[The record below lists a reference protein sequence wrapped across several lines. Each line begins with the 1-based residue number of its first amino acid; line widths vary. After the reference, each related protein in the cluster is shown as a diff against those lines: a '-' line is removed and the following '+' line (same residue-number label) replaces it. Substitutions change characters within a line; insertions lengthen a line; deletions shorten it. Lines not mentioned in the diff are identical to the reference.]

1 MKPASKKRISTQLR
15 QLNKMLWVAFPL
27 LSLPFYAQAENNT
40 PFSDSSLTGIQ
51 KTYGPN
57 VTLALSVEFPT
68 AGAAYSTATE
78 FTDAMMSQT
87 FLGYFDNTK
96 CYEYVAPNDRNGMKA
111 FADNGYRQ
119 DSGSDNISKDSN
131 GKLLLAPDG
140 TQALAGKRRPWI
152 VYYEGHRLNIPDSV
166 RSNNML
172 YESIREKEFFLYDRI
187 NTDSY
192 DDDSMGTS
200 GAVNHKYETNEREY
214 FRPTR
219 TASTSNGMVG
229 VCEGEKEFSGNFM
242 NWATMSAI
250 DIFRQAMTGGNRALG
265 VAKDTTAYV
274 AGDTPDRTFLRRAN
288 VVRAQN
294 AHYMQRTV
302 RLSEENI
309 KKVLPHDYAVDSPNP
324 LLADRGKESPSNKF
338 FLYKGYIPHP
348 YAYRMRL
355 DSREWKDETKPTQYQ
370 YKAMMGKVI
379 LATHRPLL
387 VRNSGFGVDFRRAVY
402 DASHGGWYQ
411 KAFNRD
417 HWSPRTHWWTGVT
430 TQIGDINDGQN
441 GRYWAPVKSRVMPY
455 QVTVEACVP
464 DKLEAN
470 CVRQPSG
477 SYKPEG
483 LMQQNASIMRFAAF
497 GYANI
502 AGNTVS
508 GGVLRSRMR
517 YIANPNRD
525 GATATGPA
533 VKYQEEIDPKTGQFY
548 VNPDRNAEETAAQA
562 FVVNTGDKNLPSSNF
577 DNSGTINYLN
587 KFGDYNNYKTN
598 DPGAELY
605 YTALRYLRNKGF
617 PALYKTKLAEV
628 AGNRITKEVR
638 DNFPLITDNWDNPLN
653 VFSDNTTLNV
663 ADNVCR
669 PNYIIYIGD
678 TNTHADAS
686 LPGGWNTQY
695 DFNVNDDPDI
705 HVRKLIDEKIRPNE
719 PRLSWFNGNWGA
731 DASPGGAMAALALW
745 GRTNNLQQNF
755 GKRLSSFMID
765 TVEDGKFKPEN
776 NNYWLAAKYGGFNDL
791 NNNGVPDKGEWE
803 ATSASD
809 KVSAFEAPAVSNG
822 TPQNFAVANN
832 PTSMVAALNRAFEA
846 TATAEA
852 PSATSLGTTSTKPL
866 SERGKTMLLQ
876 SVFRDAT
883 TVVDGARV
891 KVASG
896 DVLGLEATLKGHKLE
911 YEKKW
916 SAGEKL
922 QAAFHS
928 SDNWKKRKV
937 FTRASANSSAVRL
950 ADNNSEV
957 AAVVNDS
964 NAVDLIN
971 YALGAKTYENGRKF
985 RIRPNHLMGT
995 VINSP
1000 VVTIP
1005 SRTGSVSTVAGS
1017 CTYPASANISSR
1029 ANRHVVAAN
1038 DGMFYV
1044 LDKEGNEI
1052 ASYMPSTA
1060 LPLLKK
1066 YASTDYSHFFMNDG
1080 IAATSE
1086 VCFDKGDG
1094 NAHTVVVGTA
1104 GRGGNSVY
1112 ALDLTKPTDLT
1123 ESDMLWEFT
1132 HSGLGKSLFA
1142 PIITHDSTGTPV
1154 AIVSGGYN
1162 ASEDTG
1168 YIYVLKLNKGA
1179 NEPWSE
1185 DTNNTADAAPW
1196 QNGGNWYRIKLGK
1209 GGVGEL
1215 FAYQNEARTVAAVYG
1230 GDLAGNLWKVSQ
1242 NAKGRFVAGYAD
1254 KSTGEN
1260 LPIFKTAGGTS
1271 IVGAPFAQI
1280 VGGKTYVVFI
1290 TGRYFNKSDLP
1301 STTKTVQNYAY
1312 GIIESKIGD
1321 NRTPKPNGALIDDST
1336 NLLQQSVNE
1345 QIVPDSVPQTV
1356 FYKVTDN
1363 KIEPEHEGW
1372 KLKLQQNWLSIDK
1385 SAIRGKRVAEF
1396 SAVNP
1401 LATDVASAGN
1411 MCTENGS
1418 TYSLS
1423 VNVFNGGVYNKPI
1436 YDTNGDGK
1444 FTEADTLVSV
1454 AGQAGI
1460 LTRLTEVS
1468 TEFGRIVGGINSMGN
1483 MIQMPKDNITSDPVV
1498 KRVSWREIF

>member
-27 LSLPFYAQAENNT
+27 LSLPFYAQAENKT
-40 PFSDSSLTGIQ
+40 LFSDSSLTGIQ

-57 VTLALSVEFPT
+57 IALALSVEFPT

-96 CYEYVAPNDRNGMKA
+96 CYEYVAPNDRDGMKA
-111 FADNGYRQ
+111 FADNGYKQ
-119 DSGSDNISKDSN
+119 NSGSDNVSKDKY
-131 GKLLLAPDG
+131 GTPLLAPDG
-140 TQALAGKRRPWI
+140 TQALAGKQRSWIFDYDGRRFD
-152 VYYEGHRLNIPDSV
+152 IPDTA
-166 RSNNML
+166 RRNNML
-172 YESIREKEFFLYDRI
+172 YESIRQKEFFLYDSH
-187 NTDSY
+187 DSIA
-192 DDDSMGTS
+192 TS
-200 GAVNHKYETNEREY
+200 GAVNHKYETKEQEY
-214 FRPTR
+214 FHPTR

-229 VCEGEKEFSGNFM
+229 VCDGPNEFSGNFM

-265 VAKDTTAYV
+265 VAKDTTAYQL
-274 AGDTPDRTFLRRAN
+274 GDTPEQTFLRRAN

-294 AHYMQRTV
+294 ANYMQRTV
-302 RLSEENI
+302 RLSEANI
-309 KKVLPHDYAVDSPNP
+309 KKVLPHDYAVDKLNP
-324 LLADRGKESPSNKF
+324 ILADYGQELSSNKF
-338 FLYKGYIPHP
+338 FLYKGYVPHP

-355 DSREWKDETKPTQYQ
+355 DTRWQWEDETKKTNI
-370 YKAMMGKVI
+370 KAMTGKVT
-379 LATHRPLL
+379 LATDRPLL
-387 VRNSGFGVDFRRAVY
+387 VRNSGFGVDFRRSIRDV
-402 DASHGGWYQ
+402 SGNGWYHQ
-411 KAFNRD
+411 AFRRD
-417 HWSPRTHWWTGVT
+417 YWSSGRDWRGATWL
-430 TQIGDINDGQN
+430 GDINDGGN

-464 DKLEAN
+464 GKLEAN

-483 LMQQNASIMRFAAF
+483 LMQQNASTMRFAAF

-525 GATATGPA
+525 GAAAAGPA
-533 VKYQEEIDPKTGQFY
+533 VKYQEEIDPHTGQFY
-548 VNPDRNAEETAAQA
+548 LNPDRNAEGPAQQA
-562 FVVNTGDKNLPSSNF
+562 FTVNTDKKSPSPNF

-605 YTALRYLRNKGF
+605 YTALRYLRHAGF
-617 PALYKTKLAEV
+617 PALYKNKLIEA
-628 AGNRITKEVR
+628 AGTAGITKEVR

-686 LPGGWNTQY
+686 LPGGGNTPY
-695 DFNVNDDPDI
+695 DSNVDDDRDI
-705 HVRKLIDEKIRPNE
+705 HVRNLIDEKIKPNE
-719 PRLSWFNGNWGA
+719 PRLSWWNDNWGA

-745 GRTNNLQQNF
+745 GRTHDLQPDF

-765 TVEDGKFKPEN
+765 TVEDGDFKASAGGKN

-791 NNNGVPDKGEWE
+791 NKNGLPDVGEWE
-803 ATSASD
+803 TTVNSN
-809 KVSAFEAPAVSNG
+809 KVDAFEGRASLYKG
-822 TPQNFAVANN
+822 TPSNYAAANN

-846 TATAEA
+846 TAIAEA

-866 SERGKTMLLQ
+866 SEGGKTMLLQ

-883 TVVDGARV
+883 TVVSGARV

-922 QAAFHS
+922 QAAYH
-928 SDNWKKRKV
+928 NANGWTNRKV
-937 FTRASANSSAVRL
+937 FTRANANSGAVRL
-950 ADNNSEV
+950 QGSN
-957 AAVVNDS
+957 
-964 NAVDLIN
+964 NAVTSVVGGSDAADLVN
-971 YALGAKTYENGRKF
+971 YALGAPTYEDGRKF

-1029 ANRHVVAAN
+1029 PNRHVVAAN

-1086 VCFDKGDG
+1086 VCFDTGNGKGDG
-1094 NAHTVVVGTA
+1094 KAHTVVVGTA

-1112 ALDLTKPTDLT
+1112 ALDLTDPTTL
-1123 ESDMLWEFT
+1123 EAKDMLWEFT
-1132 HSGLGKSLFA
+1132 DAGLGKSLFA
-1142 PIITHDSTGTPV
+1142 PIITHDNTGTPV

-1162 ASEDTG
+1162 ADVDTG
-1168 YIYVLKLNKGA
+1168 YIYVLKLNKPVG
-1179 NEPWSE
+1179 EQWRE
-1185 DTNNTADAAPW
+1185 DTHPTTPW
-1196 QNGGNWYRIKLGK
+1196 GSGGNWYRIKLGA

-1215 FAYQNEARTVAAVYG
+1215 FAYQTEARTVAAVYG
-1230 GDLAGNLWKVSQ
+1230 GDLEGKLWKVSQ
-1242 NAKGRFVAGYAD
+1242 NAEGRFVAGYAD
-1254 KSTGEN
+1254 KSTGAN

-1321 NRTPKPNGALIDDST
+1321 NRALKSNGALIDDST

-1363 KIEPEHEGW
+1363 KIEPKHEGW

>member
-27 LSLPFYAQAENNT
+27 LSLPFYAQAENKT

-78 FTDAMMSQT
+78 FTNDMMSQT

-96 CYEYVAPNDRNGMKA
+96 CYKYVAPNDRDGMKA
-111 FADNGYRQ
+111 FADNGYSQ
-119 DSGSDNISKDSN
+119 DSGSDDVSKDRNDRPLFAPN
-131 GKLLLAPDG
+131 GTK
-140 TQALAGKRRPWI
+140 ALAGKRRPWI
-152 VYYEGHRLNIPDSV
+152 VYYGEYKLNIPESV
-166 RSNNML
+166 RRNNML
-172 YESIREKEFFLYDRI
+172 YESIREKEFFLH
-187 NTDSY
+187 DSI
-192 DDDSMGTS
+192 DTSPNDGMGTS
-200 GAVNHKYETNEREY
+200 GAVNHKYETKEQEY
-214 FRPTR
+214 FQPTR

-229 VCEGEKEFSGNFM
+229 VCDGPDEFSGNFM

-274 AGDTPDRTFLRRAN
+274 AGDTQTRTFLRRAN
-288 VVRAQN
+288 VVRTQN
-294 AHYMQRTV
+294 SYYMQRTV

-309 KKVLPHDYAVDSPNP
+309 KKVLPHDYAVDNP
-324 LLADRGKESPSNKF
+324 ILVDRYGRELPSNNF
-338 FLYKGYIPHP
+338 FLYKGYVPHP

-355 DSREWKDETKPTQYQ
+355 DSGRRWEEETQPTKI
-370 YKAMMGKVI
+370 KAMTGEVK
-379 LATHRPLL
+379 LATNRPLL
-387 VRNSGFGVDFRRAVY
+387 VRNSGFGVDFRRAVH
-402 DASHGGWYQ
+402 DTSHNSWYHRV
-411 KAFNRD
+411 FPRD
-417 HWSPRTHWWTGVT
+417 GWSPRTDWRGVPW
-430 TQIGDINDGQN
+430 IGNINDGQN

-464 DKLEAN
+464 GKLEAN
-470 CVRQPSG
+470 CVLQPSG

-483 LMQQNASIMRFAAF
+483 LMQQNASTMRFAAF

-617 PALYKTKLAEV
+617 PALYKTKLAEA
-628 AGNRITKEVR
+628 AGNKGITKEVR
-638 DNFPLITDNWDNPLN
+638 DNFPLIADNWDNPLN

-686 LPGGWNTQY
+686 LPGGGNTPY
-695 DFNVNDDPDI
+695 DSNVDDDRDI
-705 HVRKLIDEKIRPNE
+705 HVRNLIDEKIKPNE
-719 PRLSWFNGNWGA
+719 PRLSWWNDNWGA

-745 GRTNNLQQNF
+745 GRTHDLQPDF

-765 TVEDGKFKPEN
+765 TVEDGDFKASAGGKN

-791 NNNGVPDKGEWE
+791 NKNGLPDVGEWE
-803 ATSASD
+803 TTVNSNKVGAFESASIY
-809 KVSAFEAPAVSNG
+809 KG
-822 TPQNFAVANN
+822 TPSNYAAANN
-832 PTSMVAALNRAFEA
+832 PASMVAALNRAFEA
-846 TATAEA
+846 TAIAEA

-866 SERGKTMLLQ
+866 LEKGKTILLQ

-928 SDNWKKRKV
+928 ADNWKKRKV
-937 FTRASANSSAVRL
+937 FTRVSKDTQAVSLSANDMSVT
-950 ADNNSEV
+950 
-957 AAVVNDS
+957 AAT
-964 NAVDLIN
+964 NAGFEAANLIN
-971 YALGAKTYENGRKF
+971 YALGAKTHEDGRKF

-1017 CTYPASANISSR
+1017 CTYPEYAHIGSR

-1044 LDKEGNEI
+1044 LDNAGNEI

-1060 LPLLKK
+1060 LSQLAR
-1066 YASTDYSHFFMNDG
+1066 YASPNYSHFFMNDG

-1086 VCFDKGDG
+1086 VCFDTGNGKGNG
-1094 NAHTVVVGTA
+1094 NARTVVVGTA

-1112 ALDLTKPTDLT
+1112 ALDLTNPTTL
-1123 ESDMLWEFT
+1123 EAKDMLWEFT
-1132 HSGLGKSLFA
+1132 HPGLGKSLFA
-1142 PIITHDSTGTPV
+1142 PIITHDNTGTPV

-1168 YIYVLKLNKGA
+1168 YIYILKLNKGA

-1185 DTNNTADAAPW
+1185 DTNNTAPW
-1196 QNGGNWYRIKLGK
+1196 QNGKNWYRIKLGK

-1215 FAYQNEARTVAAVYG
+1215 FAYQTEARTVAAVYA
-1230 GDLAGNLWKVSQ
+1230 GDLEGKLWKVSQ
-1242 NAKGRFVAGYAD
+1242 NAEGRFVAGYVDSANN
-1254 KSTGEN
+1254 T
-1260 LPIFKTAGGTS
+1260 LPIFKTADNTS

-1290 TGRYFNKSDLP
+1290 TGRYFNESDLP
-1301 STTKTVQNYAY
+1301 STTKPVQNYAY
-1312 GIIESKIGD
+1312 GIIESKISD
-1321 NRTPKPNGALIDDST
+1321 NRELKPNGALIDDST

-1345 QIVPDSVPQTV
+1345 QIVPDSVRQTV
-1356 FYKVTDN
+1356 FYTVTDN
-1363 KIEPEHEGW
+1363 KIEPKHEGW
-1372 KLKLQQNWLSIDK
+1372 KLKLQRNWLSIDK

-1401 LATDVASAGN
+1401 LATDVASADN

>member
-1 MKPASKKRISTQLR
+1 MKPASKKCISTQLR

-78 FTDAMMSQT
+78 FTEAMMSQT

-96 CYEYVAPNDRNGMKA
+96 CYEYVSPSDRNGMKA
-111 FADNGYRQ
+111 FAASGYKQ
-119 DSGSDNISKDSN
+119 NSGSDNVSKDN
-131 GKLLLAPDG
+131 RGRLLLAPDG
-140 TQALAGKRRPWI
+140 TQALAGKQRPWI
-152 VYYEGHRLNIPDSV
+152 FDYAGRRFSVPDPAY
-166 RSNNML
+166 SNNIL
-172 YESIREKEFFLYDRI
+172 YESIRQKEFFLH
-187 NTDSY
+187 DSM
-192 DDDSMGTS
+192 DTSLNDSMGTS
-200 GAVNHKYETNEREY
+200 GAVNHKYETDEREY
-214 FRPTR
+214 FHPTR

-274 AGDTPDRTFLRRAN
+274 AGDTPTQTFLRRAN

-302 RLSEENI
+302 RLSEANI
-309 KKVLPHDYAVDSPNP
+309 RKVLPHDYAVDGVYPT
-324 LLADRGKESPSNKF
+324 LANNGRESPSNNF
-338 FLYKGYIPHP
+338 FLYQGYVPHP

-355 DSREWKDETKPTQYQ
+355 DSSRQWKEETRQTSI
-370 YKAMMGKVI
+370 KAMTGKVT
-379 LATHRPLL
+379 LATNRPLL
-387 VRNSGFGVDFRRAVY
+387 VRNSGFGVDFRRAVH
-402 DASHGGWYQ
+402 DVSGNGWYH
-411 KAFNRD
+411 KAFRRD
-417 HWSPRTHWWTGVT
+417 DWSSGSDWWSGATWL
-430 TQIGDINDGQN
+430 GDINDGTN

-483 LMQQNASIMRFAAF
+483 LMQQNASTMRFAAF

-517 YIANPNRD
+517 YIANPNKD

-533 VKYQEEIDPKTGQFY
+533 VKYQEEINPKTGQFY

-617 PALYKTKLAEV
+617 PALYKTKLAE
-628 AGNRITKEVR
+628 ATRSNITREVR
-638 DNFPLITDNWDNPLN
+638 DNFPLIADNWDNPLN

-686 LPGGWNTQY
+686 LPGGGNTQY

-705 HVRKLIDEKIRPNE
+705 HVRDLINEKISPNE
-719 PRLSWFNGNWGA
+719 PRLSWWNGNWGA

-745 GRTNNLQQNF
+745 GRTNDLQQNF

-883 TVVDGARV
+883 TVVNGARV

-922 QAAFHS
+922 QAAYH
-928 SDNWKKRKV
+928 NANGWTNRKV
-937 FTRASANSSAVRL
+937 FTRANANSGAVRL
-950 ADNNSEV
+950 QGSN
-957 AAVVNDS
+957 
-964 NAVDLIN
+964 NAVTSVVGGSDAADLVN
-971 YALGAKTYENGRKF
+971 YALGAPTYEDGRKF

-1044 LDKEGNEI
+1044 LNSSGQEI

-1060 LPLLKK
+1060 LSQLAR
-1066 YASTDYSHFFMNDG
+1066 YASPNYSHFFMNDG

-1086 VCFDKGDG
+1086 VCFDTGNDKGNG
-1094 NAHTVVVGTA
+1094 KAHTVVVGTA

-1112 ALDLTKPTDLT
+1112 ALDLTNPTDLT

-1132 HSGLGKSLFA
+1132 HDGLGKSLFA

-1154 AIVSGGYN
+1154 AIVSSGYN
-1162 ASEDTG
+1162 AKEDNG
-1168 YIYVLKLNKGA
+1168 YVYVLKLNKPVGS
-1179 NEPWSE
+1179 PWVE
-1185 DTNNTADAAPW
+1185 DTHPTKPWGNN
-1196 QNGGNWYRIKLGK
+1196 GNWYRIKLGA

-1230 GDLAGNLWKVSQ
+1230 GDLEGKLWKVSQ
-1242 NAKGRFVAGYAD
+1242 NAEGRFVAGYVDSANN
-1254 KSTGEN
+1254 T
-1260 LPIFKTAGGTS
+1260 LPIFKTADKTS

-1301 STTKTVQNYAY
+1301 STTQTVQNYAY
-1312 GIIESKIGD
+1312 GIIESKISD
-1321 NRTPKPNGALIDDST
+1321 NRNPTASGALIEDGE
-1336 NLLQQSVNE
+1336 NLLQQHVE
-1345 QIVPDSVPQTV
+1345 EEIVPDNVRQTV
-1356 FYKVTDN
+1356 FYKVTNHQITN
-1363 KIEPEHEGW
+1363 KHQGW
-1372 KLKLQQNWLSIDK
+1372 KLKLQKNWLSIDK

-1401 LATDVASAGN
+1401 LATDVASADN

>member
-27 LSLPFYAQAENNT
+27 LSLPFYVQAENKT
-40 PFSDSSLTGIQ
+40 SFSDSSLTGIQ

-78 FTDAMMSQT
+78 FTNAMMSQT

-96 CYEYVAPNDRNGMKA
+96 CYEYVAQNDPTGMLA
-111 FADNGYRQ
+111 FTANGYRQ
-119 DSGSDNISKDSN
+119 DSGSDNVSKDKS
-131 GKLLLAPDG
+131 GKPLLAPDG

-152 VYYEGHRLNIPDSV
+152 VYYEGHRLSVPDSI

-172 YESIREKEFFLYDRI
+172 YESIRQKEFFLYDRI
-187 NTDSY
+187 NTNSY
-192 DDDSMGTS
+192 DDDDSMGTS

-229 VCEGEKEFSGNFM
+229 VCDGPNEFSGNFM

-265 VAKDTTAYV
+265 VAKDTTAYE
-274 AGDTPDRTFLRRAN
+274 AGDTPTRTFLRRAN
-288 VVRAQN
+288 VVREQN

-302 RLSEENI
+302 ALSEENI
-309 KKVLPHDYAVDSPNP
+309 KKVLPHDYAVDRPNP
-324 LLADRGKESPSNKF
+324 ILADRGQESSSNKF

-348 YAYRMRL
+348 YAYRIWL
-355 DSREWKDETKPTQYQ
+355 NSRGLWEDETKQTTR
-370 YKAMMGKVI
+370 KAMMGQVT
-379 LATHRPLL
+379 LATSRPLL
-387 VRNSGFGVDFRRAVY
+387 VRNSGFGVDFRRAVH
-402 DASHGGWYQ
+402 DTSNSGWYNN
-411 KAFNRD
+411 AFRRD
-417 HWSPRTHWWTGVT
+417 DWSPRTNWWSGDVT
-430 TQIGDINDGQN
+430 RIGNINDGQN

-464 DKLEAN
+464 GKLEAN
-470 CVRQPSG
+470 CVLQPSG

-483 LMQQNASIMRFAAF
+483 LMQQNASTMRFAAF

-517 YIANPNRD
+517 YIANPNKD

-533 VKYQEEIDPKTGQFY
+533 VKYQEEIDPRTGQFY
-548 VNPDRNAEETAAQA
+548 LNPDRNAEGSAQQA
-562 FVVNTGDKNLPSSNF
+562 FTVNTDKKSPSPNF

-605 YTALRYLRNKGF
+605 YTALRYLRHAGF
-617 PALYKTKLAEV
+617 PALYKTKLAEA
-628 AGNRITKEVR
+628 AGNEGITKNVR
-638 DNFPLITDNWDNPLN
+638 DNFPLITDNWDNPLD
-653 VFSDNTTLNV
+653 VFSNSTTLNV

-686 LPGGWNTQY
+686 LPGGGNTPY
-695 DFNVNDDPDI
+695 DSNVDDDRDI
-705 HVRKLIDEKIRPNE
+705 HVRNLINEKIRPNE
-719 PRLSWFNGNWGA
+719 PRLSWWNGNWGA

-745 GRTNNLQQNF
+745 GRTNDLQQNF

-883 TVVDGARV
+883 TVVNGARV

-896 DVLGLEATLKGHKLE
+896 DVLGLEAILKGHKLE

-922 QAAFHS
+922 QAAYH
-928 SDNWKKRKV
+928 NANGWTNRKV
-937 FTRASANSSAVRL
+937 FTRANANSGAVRL
-950 ADNNSEV
+950 VGNNSAV
-957 AAVVNDS
+957 TAAVGGSD
-964 NAVDLIN
+964 AADLVN
-971 YALGAKTYENGRKF
+971 YALGAPTYEDGRKF

-1017 CTYPASANISSR
+1017 CTYPAYANIGSR
-1029 ANRHVVAAN
+1029 PNRHVVAAN

-1044 LDKEGNEI
+1044 LDNAGNEI

-1060 LPLLKK
+1060 LSQLAR
-1066 YASTDYSHFFMNDG
+1066 YASPNYSHFFMNDG
-1080 IAATSE
+1080 IAATAE
-1086 VCFDKGDG
+1086 VCFTPSGQA
-1094 NAHTVVVGTA
+1094 AHTVVVGTA

-1132 HSGLGKSLFA
+1132 HDGLGKSLFA
-1142 PIITHDSTGTPV
+1142 PIITHDITGVPV
-1154 AIVSGGYN
+1154 AIVSSGYN
-1162 ASEDTG
+1162 AKEDNG
-1168 YIYVLKLNKGA
+1168 YVYVLKLNKPVGS
-1179 NEPWSE
+1179 PWVE
-1185 DTNNTADAAPW
+1185 DTHPTKPWGNN
-1196 QNGGNWYRIKLGK
+1196 GNWYRIKLGA

-1215 FAYQNEARTVAAVYG
+1215 FAYQTEARTVAAVYA
-1230 GDLAGNLWKVSQ
+1230 GDLEGKLWKVSQ
-1242 NAKGRFVAGYAD
+1242 NAEGRFVAGYVDSANN
-1254 KSTGEN
+1254 T
-1260 LPIFKTAGGTS
+1260 LPIFKTADKTS

-1301 STTKTVQNYAY
+1301 STTQTVQNYAY
-1312 GIIESKIGD
+1312 GIIESKISD
-1321 NRTPKPNGALIDDST
+1321 NRNPTASGALIEDGE
-1336 NLLQQSVNE
+1336 NLLQQHVE
-1345 QIVPDSVPQTV
+1345 EEIVPDNVRQTV
-1356 FYKVTDN
+1356 FYKVTNHQITN
-1363 KIEPEHEGW
+1363 KHQGW
-1372 KLKLQQNWLSIDK
+1372 KLKLQKNWLSIDK

-1401 LATDVASAGN
+1401 LATDVASADN

>member
-78 FTDAMMSQT
+78 FTEAMMSQT

-96 CYEYVAPNDRNGMKA
+96 CYEYVAPNDRDGMKA
-111 FADNGYRQ
+111 FAANGYRQ
-119 DSGSDNISKDSN
+119 DSGSDNVSKDSR
-131 GKLLLAPDG
+131 GQLLRAPDG

-370 YKAMMGKVI
+370 YKAMMGKVT

-417 HWSPRTHWWTGVT
+417 HWSPHTHWWTGVT

-483 LMQQNASIMRFAAF
+483 LMQQNASTMRFAAF

-525 GATATGPA
+525 GATATGLA
-533 VKYQEEIDPKTGQFY
+533 VKYQEEINPSTGQFY
-548 VNPDRNAEETAAQA
+548 VNPDRNAEGTAQQA
-562 FVVNTGDKNLPSSNF
+562 FTVSTDKTSASPNF
-577 DNSGTINYLN
+577 ENSGTINYLN

-605 YTALRYLRNKGF
+605 YTALRYLRNAGF
-617 PALYKTKLAEV
+617 PALYQSKLTEAV
-628 AGNRITKEVR
+628 GAAGITRDVR

-678 TNTHADAS
+678 TNTHFDAS

-705 HVRKLIDEKIRPNE
+705 HVRNLIDEKIIPNE
-719 PRLSWFNGNWGA
+719 RRLNWFNGNWGA

-745 GRTNNLQQNF
+745 GRTHDLQPNF
-755 GKRLSSFMID
+755 GKRLSSFVID

-791 NNNGVPDKGEWE
+791 NNNGVPDTGEWE

-866 SERGKTMLLQ
+866 SEGGKTMLLQ

-883 TVVDGARV
+883 TVVNGARV

-896 DVLGLEATLKGHKLE
+896 DVLGLEAILKGHKLE

-928 SDNWKKRKV
+928 ADGWTKRKV

-1029 ANRHVVAAN
+1029 PNRHVVAAN

-1060 LPLLKK
+1060 LSQLAR
-1066 YASTDYSHFFMNDG
+1066 YASPNYSHFFMNDG
-1080 IAATSE
+1080 IAATAE
-1086 VCFDKGDG
+1086 VCFGTG
-1094 NAHTVVVGTA
+1094 TGTNARTVVVGTA

-1112 ALDLTKPTDLT
+1112 ALDLTNPTTL
-1123 ESDMLWEFT
+1123 EAKDMLWEFT
-1132 HSGLGKSLFA
+1132 HPGLGKSLFA
-1142 PIITHDSTGTPV
+1142 PIITHDNTGTPV

-1168 YIYVLKLNKGA
+1168 YIYILKLNKGA

-1185 DTNNTADAAPW
+1185 DTNNTAPW
-1196 QNGGNWYRIKLGK
+1196 QNGKNWYRIKLGK

-1215 FAYQNEARTVAAVYG
+1215 FAYQTEARTVAAVYA
-1230 GDLAGNLWKVSQ
+1230 GDLEGKLWKVSQ
-1242 NAKGRFVAGYAD
+1242 NAEGRFVAGYVDSA
-1254 KSTGEN
+1254 N
-1260 LPIFKTAGGTS
+1260 NALPIFKTADNTS

-1321 NRTPKPNGALIDDST
+1321 NRTPTGSGALIDDST

-1345 QIVPDSVPQTV
+1345 KIVPDSVPQTV
-1356 FYKVTDN
+1356 FYTVTN
-1363 KIEPEHEGW
+1363 NQITNQHQGW
-1372 KLKLQQNWLSIDK
+1372 KLKLQKNWLSIDK

>member
-57 VTLALSVEFPT
+57 IALALSVEFPT

-78 FTDAMMSQT
+78 FTDNMMSQT

-96 CYEYVAPNDRNGMKA
+96 CYEYVAPNDPTGMLA
-111 FADNGYRQ
+111 FTANGYRQ
-119 DSGSDNISKDSN
+119 DSGSDDVSKDSR
-131 GKLLLAPDG
+131 GRLFAPDG

-152 VYYEGHRLNIPDSV
+152 VYYDGRRLGIPDSV

-172 YESIREKEFFLYDRI
+172 YESIRQKEFFLH
-187 NTDSY
+187 DSM
-192 DDDSMGTS
+192 DAGSDDSMGTS

-265 VAKDTTAYV
+265 VAKDTTAYE
-274 AGDTPDRTFLRRAN
+274 AGDTPTQTFLRRAN
-288 VVRAQN
+288 VVREQN

-302 RLSEENI
+302 RLSEANI
-309 KKVLPHDYAVDSPNP
+309 KKVLPHDYAVDNP
-324 LLADRGKESPSNKF
+324 LLADRGKELPSNKF

-355 DSREWKDETKPTQYQ
+355 DSSGRWEEETKQTTR
-370 YKAMMGKVI
+370 KAMMDKVT
-379 LATHRPLL
+379 LATNRPLL
-387 VRNSGFGVDFRRAVY
+387 VRNSGFGVDFRRAVR
-402 DASHGGWYQ
+402 DTSHDGWYH
-411 KAFNRD
+411 KVFSRD
-417 HWSPRTHWWTGVT
+417 HWSPGRDWWSGVT
-430 TQIGDINDGQN
+430 RIGNINDGTN

-483 LMQQNASIMRFAAF
+483 LMQQNASTMRFAAF

-517 YIANPNRD
+517 YITNPNRD

-533 VKYQEEIDPKTGQFY
+533 VKYQEEINPHTGQFY
-548 VNPDRNAEETAAQA
+548 LNPDRNAEGPAQQA
-562 FVVNTGDKNLPSSNF
+562 FTVNTDKKSPSPNF

-605 YTALRYLRNKGF
+605 YTALRYLRNAGF

-695 DFNVNDDPDI
+695 DFNVGDDRDI
-705 HVRKLIDEKIRPNE
+705 HVRNLIDGKIKPNE
-719 PRLSWFNGNWGA
+719 PWLNWFNGNWGA

-745 GRTNNLQQNF
+745 GRTHDLQPDF

-803 ATSASD
+803 ATSTSD

-866 SERGKTMLLQ
+866 SEGGKTMLLQ

-911 YEKKW
+911 YKQKW
-916 SAGEKL
+916 SAGKNL

-928 SDNWKKRKV
+928 ADGWTKRKV
-937 FTRASANSSAVRL
+937 FTRANANSSAVRL
-950 ADNNSEV
+950 AGDNSV
-957 AAVVNDS
+957 VTAAVGDQY
-964 NAVDLIN
+964 AADLVN
-971 YALGAKTYENGRKF
+971 YALGAPTYENGKKF

-1017 CTYPASANISSR
+1017 CTHPASANINSR

-1044 LDKEGNEI
+1044 LNSSGQEI

-1168 YIYVLKLNKGA
+1168 YIYVLKLNKPVG
-1179 NEPWSE
+1179 EVWRE
-1185 DTNNTADAAPW
+1185 DVSTDPNAKPW
-1196 QNGGNWYRIKLGK
+1196 QNGNNWYRIKLGA

-1215 FAYQNEARTVAAVYG
+1215 FAYQTEARTVAAVYA
-1230 GDLAGNLWKVSQ
+1230 GDLAGNLWKVKQ
-1242 NAKGRFVAGYAD
+1242 NEQGRFVAGYAD
-1254 KSTGEN
+1254 SANKT
-1260 LPIFKTAGGTS
+1260 LPIFKTADKTS

-1301 STTKTVQNYAY
+1301 STTKPVQNYAY

-1321 NRTPKPNGALIDDST
+1321 NRTPTGSGALIADGD

-1356 FYKVTDN
+1356 FYKVTN
-1363 KIEPEHEGW
+1363 HQITNQHQGW

>member
-27 LSLPFYAQAENNT
+27 LSLPFYAQAENT
-40 PFSDSSLTGIQ
+40 TQFSDSSLTGIQ

-96 CYEYVAPNDRNGMKA
+96 CYEYVAPNDPTGMLA
-111 FADNGYRQ
+111 FTANGYRQ
-119 DSGSDNISKDSN
+119 DSGSDNVSKDKY
-131 GKLLLAPDG
+131 GRPLLAPDR
-140 TQALAGKRRPWI
+140 TQALAGKQRPWI
-152 VYYEGHRLNIPDSV
+152 FDYAGYRYSVPDSV

-172 YESIREKEFFLYDRI
+172 YESIRQKEFFLH
-187 NTDSY
+187 DSM
-192 DDDSMGTS
+192 DTSSNDSMGTS

-214 FRPTR
+214 FHPTR

-229 VCEGEKEFSGNFM
+229 VCDGAKEFSGNFM

-265 VAKDTTAYV
+265 IAKDTTAYV
-274 AGDTPDRTFLRRAN
+274 AGDTPTQTFLRRAN

-302 RLSEENI
+302 RLSEANI
-309 KKVLPHDYAVDSPNP
+309 RKVLPHDYAVDGVDPI
-324 LLADRGKESPSNKF
+324 LANNGRELPSNKF
-338 FLYKGYIPHP
+338 FLYKGYVPHP

-355 DSREWKDETKPTQYQ
+355 DSRGWEDETKPTQIQ
-370 YKAMMGKVI
+370 AMTGRVT
-379 LATHRPLL
+379 LATRRPLL

-402 DASHGGWYQ
+402 DASRGGWYHNV
-411 KAFNRD
+411 FSRD
-417 HWSPRTHWWTGVT
+417 YWSSGINWRG
-430 TQIGDINDGQN
+430 IRYLGDINDGTN

-483 LMQQNASIMRFAAF
+483 LMQQNASTMRFAAF

-525 GATATGPA
+525 GEAAAGPA
-533 VKYQEEIDPKTGQFY
+533 VKYQEEIDPHTGQFY
-548 VNPDRNAEETAAQA
+548 LNPDRNAEGPAQQA
-562 FVVNTGDKNLPSSNF
+562 FTVNTDKKSPSPNF

-605 YTALRYLRNKGF
+605 YTALRYLRHAGF
-617 PALYKTKLAEV
+617 PALYKNKLIEA
-628 AGNRITKEVR
+628 AGTAGITKEVR

-686 LPGGWNTQY
+686 LPSGGNTPY
-695 DFNVNDDPDI
+695 DSNVDDDRDI
-705 HVRKLIDEKIRPNE
+705 HVRNLIDEKIKPNE
-719 PRLSWFNGNWGA
+719 PRLSWWNDNWGA

-745 GRTNNLQQNF
+745 GRTHDLQSDF

-765 TVEDGKFKPEN
+765 TVEDGDFKASAGGKN

-791 NNNGVPDKGEWE
+791 NKNGLPDVGEWE
-803 ATSASD
+803 TTVNSN
-809 KVSAFEAPAVSNG
+809 KVDAFEGRASLYKG
-822 TPQNFAVANN
+822 TPSNYAAANN

-846 TATAEA
+846 TAIAEA

-866 SERGKTMLLQ
+866 SEGGKTMLLQ

-883 TVVDGARV
+883 TVVNGARV

-928 SDNWKKRKV
+928 SDNWKTRKV
-937 FTRASANSSAVRL
+937 FTRAHTNSDAVRL
-950 ADNNSEV
+950 ADNNSAV
-957 AAVVNDS
+957 IAAVHDS

-1017 CTYPASANISSR
+1017 CTYPASANINSR

-1044 LDKEGNEI
+1044 LDNAGNEI

-1060 LPLLKK
+1060 LSQLAR
-1066 YASTDYSHFFMNDG
+1066 YASPNYSHFFMNDG
-1080 IAATSE
+1080 IAATAE
-1086 VCFDKGDG
+1086 VCFGTG
-1094 NAHTVVVGTA
+1094 TGTNARTVVVGTA

-1112 ALDLTKPTDLT
+1112 ALDLTNPTTL
-1123 ESDMLWEFT
+1123 EAKDMLWEFT
-1132 HSGLGKSLFA
+1132 HPGLGKSLFA
-1142 PIITHDSTGTPV
+1142 PIITHDNTGTPV

-1168 YIYVLKLNKGA
+1168 YIYVLKLNKPVG
-1179 NEPWSE
+1179 EQWRE
-1185 DTNNTADAAPW
+1185 DTHPTTPW
-1196 QNGGNWYRIKLGK
+1196 GSGGNWYRIKLGA

-1215 FAYQNEARTVAAVYG
+1215 FAYQTEARTVAAVYG
-1230 GDLAGNLWKVSQ
+1230 GDLEGKLWKVSQ
-1242 NAKGRFVAGYAD
+1242 NAEGRFVAGYAD
-1254 KSTGEN
+1254 KSTGAN

-1301 STTKTVQNYAY
+1301 STTKIVQNYAY

-1321 NRTPKPNGALIDDST
+1321 NRALKSNGALIDDST

-1363 KIEPEHEGW
+1363 TIEPKHEGW

-1444 FTEADTLVSV
+1444 FTETDTLVSV

>member
-27 LSLPFYAQAENNT
+27 LSLPFYAQAENDT
-40 PFSDSSLTGIQ
+40 KFSDSSLTGIQ

-57 VTLALSVEFPT
+57 IALALSVEFPT

-78 FTDAMMSQT
+78 FTDNMMSQT

-96 CYEYVAPNDRNGMKA
+96 CYKYVAPNDRNGMEA
-111 FADNGYRQ
+111 FAANGYSQ
-119 DSGSDNISKDSN
+119 YSGSDDVSKDGN
-131 GKLLLAPDG
+131 NRPLFAPDG
-140 TQALAGKRRPWI
+140 TKALAGKRRPWI
-152 VYYEGHRLNIPDSV
+152 VYYGEHRLNIPDSV
-166 RSNNML
+166 RRDNML
-172 YESIREKEFFLYDRI
+172 YESIREKEFFLH
-187 NTDSY
+187 DSMDTSS

-200 GAVNHKYETNEREY
+200 GAVDHKYETKEQEY
-214 FRPTR
+214 FQPTR

-229 VCEGEKEFSGNFM
+229 VCEGSDEFSGNFM

-274 AGDTPDRTFLRRAN
+274 AGDTQTRTFLRRAN
-288 VVRAQN
+288 VVRTQN
-294 AHYMQRTV
+294 SYYMQRTV

-309 KKVLPHDYAVDSPNP
+309 KKVLPHDYAVDNP
-324 LLADRGKESPSNKF
+324 ILVDHRGRESSSNKF
-338 FLYKGYIPHP
+338 FLYKGYVPHP

-355 DSREWKDETKPTQYQ
+355 DSSRGQWQEETKRTKI
-370 YKAMMGKVI
+370 KAMTGEVR
-379 LATHRPLL
+379 LDTRRPLL

-402 DASHGGWYQ
+402 DTSNRGWYNNVF
-411 KAFNRD
+411 KRD
-417 HWSPRTHWWTGVT
+417 DWSPHRDWWGVPW
-430 TQIGDINDGQN
+430 IGNINDGQN

-464 DKLEAN
+464 GKLEAN
-470 CVRQPSG
+470 CVLQPSG

-483 LMQQNASIMRFAAF
+483 LMQQNASTMRFAAF

-517 YIANPNRD
+517 YIANPNKD
-525 GATATGPA
+525 GAAAAGPA
-533 VKYQEEIDPKTGQFY
+533 VKYQEEINPKTGQFH
-548 VNPDRNAEETAAQA
+548 VNPDRNAEGTVQQA
-562 FVVNTGDKNLPSSNF
+562 FTVSADKNSPSFNF

-617 PALYKTKLAEV
+617 PALYKTKLAEA
-628 AGNRITKEVR
+628 AGNQGITKNVR

-653 VFSDNTTLNV
+653 VFSDDTTLNV

-686 LPGGWNTQY
+686 LPGGWNTSY
-695 DFNVNDDPDI
+695 DSNVDDDPDI
-705 HVRKLIDEKIRPNE
+705 HVRNLIDKKITPNE
-719 PRLSWFNGNWGA
+719 SWLDWFDGNWGA
-731 DASPGGAMAALALW
+731 NASPGGAMAALALW
-745 GRTNNLQQNF
+745 GRTNNLQPDF

-765 TVEDGKFKPEN
+765 TVEDGKFKPKK

-791 NNNGVPDKGEWE
+791 NNNGVPDTGEWE

-809 KVSAFEAPAVSNG
+809 KVPAFEAPAVSNG

-852 PSATSLGTTSTKPL
+852 PSATNLGTTSTKPL
-866 SERGKTMLLQ
+866 SEGRKTMLLQ

-883 TVVDGARV
+883 TVVNGARV

-916 SAGEKL
+916 SAGKKL
-922 QAAFHS
+922 QAAYHNAN
-928 SDNWKKRKV
+928 DWKNRKV
-937 FTRASANSSAVRL
+937 FTRANAKSSAVRL
-950 ADNNSEV
+950 ADSNSEV
-957 AAVVNDS
+957 IAAVNDS
-964 NAVDLIN
+964 NAVDLIH
-971 YALGAKTYENGRKF
+971 YALGAPTYEDGRKF
-985 RIRPNHLMGT
+985 RIRPDYLMGT

-1005 SRTGSVSTVAGS
+1005 PRAGSVSTMTGS
-1017 CTYPASANISSR
+1017 CTHPASANISLR
-1029 ANRHVVAAN
+1029 PNRHVVAAN

-1044 LDKEGNEI
+1044 LDREGNEI

-1060 LPLLKK
+1060 LSQLAR
-1066 YASTDYSHFFMNDG
+1066 YASPNYSHFFMNDG

-1086 VCFDKGDG
+1086 VCFDTGNGKGDG
-1094 NAHTVVVGTA
+1094 KAHTVVVGTA

-1112 ALDLTKPTDLT
+1112 ALDLTDPTTL
-1123 ESDMLWEFT
+1123 EAKDMLWEFT
-1132 HSGLGKSLFA
+1132 DAGLGKSLFA
-1142 PIITHDSTGTPV
+1142 PIITHDNTGTPV

-1162 ASEDTG
+1162 ADVDTG
-1168 YIYVLKLNKGA
+1168 YIYVLKLNKDA
-1179 NEPWSE
+1179 NDPWRE

-1242 NAKGRFVAGYAD
+1242 NDKGRFVAGYAD
-1254 KSTGEN
+1254 KSTGAN
-1260 LPIFKTAGGTS
+1260 LPIFKTADNTS

-1290 TGRYFNKSDLP
+1290 TGRYFNESDLP
-1301 STTKTVQNYAY
+1301 STTKPVQNYAY

-1321 NRTPKPNGALIDDST
+1321 NRKPTDSGALIADGA
-1336 NLLQQSVNE
+1336 NLLQQSVDE

-1356 FYKVTDN
+1356 FYKVTN
-1363 KIEPEHEGW
+1363 NQITNEHQGW
-1372 KLKLQQNWLSIDK
+1372 KLKLQKNWLSIDK

>member
-27 LSLPFYAQAENNT
+27 LSLPFYVQAENKT
-40 PFSDSSLTGIQ
+40 SFSDSSLTGIQ

-78 FTDAMMSQT
+78 FTNAMMSQT

-96 CYEYVAPNDRNGMKA
+96 CYEYVAQNDPTGMLA
-111 FADNGYRQ
+111 FTANGYRQ
-119 DSGSDNISKDSN
+119 DSGSDNVSKDKS
-131 GKLLLAPDG
+131 GKPLLAPDG

-152 VYYEGHRLNIPDSV
+152 VYYEGHRLSVPDSI

-172 YESIREKEFFLYDRI
+172 YESIRQKEFFLYDRI
-187 NTDSY
+187 NTNSY
-192 DDDSMGTS
+192 DDDDSMGTS

-229 VCEGEKEFSGNFM
+229 VCDGPNEFSGNFM

-265 VAKDTTAYV
+265 VAKDTTAYE
-274 AGDTPDRTFLRRAN
+274 AGDTPTRTFLRRAN
-288 VVRAQN
+288 VVREQN

-302 RLSEENI
+302 ALSEENI
-309 KKVLPHDYAVDSPNP
+309 KKVLPHDYAVDRPNP
-324 LLADRGKESPSNKF
+324 ILADRGQESSSNKF

-348 YAYRMRL
+348 YAYRIWL
-355 DSREWKDETKPTQYQ
+355 NSRGLWEDETKQTTR
-370 YKAMMGKVI
+370 KAMMGQVT
-379 LATHRPLL
+379 LATSRPLL
-387 VRNSGFGVDFRRAVY
+387 VRNSGFGVDFRRAVH
-402 DASHGGWYQ
+402 DTSNSGWYNN
-411 KAFNRD
+411 AFRRD
-417 HWSPRTHWWTGVT
+417 DWSPRTNWWSGDVT
-430 TQIGDINDGQN
+430 RIGNINDGQN

-464 DKLEAN
+464 GKLEAN
-470 CVRQPSG
+470 CVLQPSG

-483 LMQQNASIMRFAAF
+483 LMQQNASTMRFAAF

-517 YIANPNRD
+517 YIANPNKD

-533 VKYQEEIDPKTGQFY
+533 VKYQEEIDPRTGQFY
-548 VNPDRNAEETAAQA
+548 LNPDRNAEGSAQQA
-562 FVVNTGDKNLPSSNF
+562 FTVNTDKKSPSPNF

-605 YTALRYLRNKGF
+605 YTALRYLRHAGF
-617 PALYKTKLAEV
+617 PALYKTKLAEA
-628 AGNRITKEVR
+628 AGNEGITKNVR
-638 DNFPLITDNWDNPLN
+638 DNFPLITDNWDNPLD
-653 VFSDNTTLNV
+653 VFSNSTTLNV

-686 LPGGWNTQY
+686 LPGGGNTPY
-695 DFNVNDDPDI
+695 DSNVDDDRDI
-705 HVRKLIDEKIRPNE
+705 HVRNLINEKIRPNE
-719 PRLSWFNGNWGA
+719 PRLSWWNGNWGA

-745 GRTNNLQQNF
+745 GRTNDLQPDF

-883 TVVDGARV
+883 TVVNGARV

-896 DVLGLEATLKGHKLE
+896 DVLGLEAILKGHKLE

-922 QAAFHS
+922 QAAYH
-928 SDNWKKRKV
+928 NANGWTNRKV
-937 FTRASANSSAVRL
+937 FTRANANSGAVRL
-950 ADNNSEV
+950 VGNNSAVTV
-957 AAVVNDS
+957 AVGGSDA
-964 NAVDLIN
+964 ADLVN
-971 YALGAKTYENGRKF
+971 YALGAPTYEDGRKF

-1017 CTYPASANISSR
+1017 CTYPAYANIGSR
-1029 ANRHVVAAN
+1029 PNRHVVAAN

-1044 LDKEGNEI
+1044 LDNAGNEI

-1060 LPLLKK
+1060 LSQLAR
-1066 YASTDYSHFFMNDG
+1066 YASPNYSHFFMNDG
-1080 IAATSE
+1080 IAATAE
-1086 VCFDKGDG
+1086 VCFTPSGQA
-1094 NAHTVVVGTA
+1094 AHTVVVGTA

-1132 HSGLGKSLFA
+1132 HDGLGKSLFA
-1142 PIITHDSTGTPV
+1142 PIITHDITGVPV
-1154 AIVSGGYN
+1154 AIVSSGYN
-1162 ASEDTG
+1162 AKEDNG
-1168 YIYVLKLNKGA
+1168 YVYVLKLNKPVGS
-1179 NEPWSE
+1179 PWVE
-1185 DTNNTADAAPW
+1185 DTHPTKPWGNN
-1196 QNGGNWYRIKLGK
+1196 GNWYRIKLGA

-1215 FAYQNEARTVAAVYG
+1215 FAYQTEARTVAAVYA
-1230 GDLAGNLWKVSQ
+1230 GDLEGKLWKVSQ
-1242 NAKGRFVAGYAD
+1242 NAEGRFVAGYVDSANN
-1254 KSTGEN
+1254 T
-1260 LPIFKTAGGTS
+1260 LPIFKTADKTS

-1301 STTKTVQNYAY
+1301 STTQTVQNYAY
-1312 GIIESKIGD
+1312 GIIESKISD
-1321 NRTPKPNGALIDDST
+1321 NRNPTASGALIEDGE
-1336 NLLQQSVNE
+1336 NLLQQHVE
-1345 QIVPDSVPQTV
+1345 EEIVPDNVRQTV
-1356 FYKVTDN
+1356 FYKVTNHQITN
-1363 KIEPEHEGW
+1363 KHQGW
-1372 KLKLQQNWLSIDK
+1372 KLKLQKNWLSIDK

-1401 LATDVASAGN
+1401 LATDVASADN